1 MMGRRCL
8 PKHLVAAVYQK
19 ANLVAYYPARFADVR
34 VLAGAVVDG
43 CANTVTA
50 DYRALRIHEIY
61 YESKLLQAL
70 DAFFD
75 RWLVRFH
82 SAEEHVTYY
91 NARVP
96 FLLSLDEGT
105 TSARAALYDEHGYRL
120 AMESAPIQCR
130 YPQSGWVE
138 QDAEEIWRSQLDA
151 ARRTLAHAREGA
163 QSIAAIGITNQ
174 RETTIVWDRKTGK
187 PVAPAIVWQCRRTA
201 AFCAEL
207 GASPVPA

>member
-1 MMGRRCL
+1 MGGWCL
-8 PKHLVAAVYQK
+8 PKHLVTAVHQQ
-19 ANLVAYYPARFADVR
+19 ANLVAYNQAGFVNVR
-34 VLAGAVVDG
+34 VLAGAVFSG
-43 CANTVTA
+43 CANPIAA
-50 DYRALRIHEIY
+50 DHRELRVQELY
-61 YESKLLQAL
+61 GESKFLQAL
-70 DAFFD
+70 DAFFE
-75 RWLVRFH
+75 RWFLRFH

-120 AMESAPIQCR
+120 AMESAPIECR

-174 RETTIVWDRKTGK
+174 R
-187 PVAPAIVWQCRRTA
+187 
-201 AFCAEL
+201 
-207 GASPVPA
+207 

>member
-1 MMGRRCL
+1 
-8 PKHLVAAVYQK
+8 
-19 ANLVAYYPARFADVR
+19 VR
-34 VLAGAVVDG
+34 VLAGAIVYG
-43 CANTVTA
+43 CADAVA
-50 DYRALRIHEIY
+50 AHYRALGIHEIHC
-61 YESKLLQAL
+61 ESKLLQAL
-70 DAFFD
+70 NAFFEG
-75 RWLVRFH
+75 WLVRLH

-120 AMESAPIQCR
+120 AMESAPIECR

-151 ARRTLAHAREGA
+151 ARRTLAHAREGS

-174 RETTIVWDRKTGK
+174 RETTIVWDRITT
-187 PVAPAIVWQCRRTA
+187 PV
-201 AFCAEL
+201 
-207 GASPVPA
+207 G